1 MTPAERRSAGPLLA
15 HAGPVRLNRLL
26 WRGWRLLLSPLSI
39 LTAAVAG
46 AHYAHS
52 RARFDRPGLHDHP
65 PPRPN
70 FFERGTLQ
78 RETGRAEGSTNIPG
92 ERKPMIP
99 NQSPRAEAAV
109 VRLTEAEVERLEML
123 INAMQRDNSRLT
135 VDDCV
140 DAIFLI
146 GLSSSQSTIEIMVQL
161 LENRA

>member
-1 MTPAERRSAGPLLA
+1 
-15 HAGPVRLNRLL
+15 
-26 WRGWRLLLSPLSI
+26 
-39 LTAAVAG
+39 
-46 AHYAHS
+46 
-52 RARFDRPGLHDHP
+52 
-65 PPRPN
+65 
-70 FFERGTLQ
+70 
-78 RETGRAEGSTNIPG
+78 
-92 ERKPMIP
+92 MIP